1 MGGGR
6 LLEQNVNGFW
16 FEAGPVN
23 IARLLIDRE
32 QTRAS

>member
-16 FEAGPVN
+16 LEADPAN